1 MLIGLTAPEVMD
13 REGYFMRPTIVRDV
27 TDGNIIVDE
36 EQFGPILPVISFSDI
51 DDVIVRANASPYG
64 LGGSVWSKD
73 VERATDIAGR
83 IESGQIWVNQHLAI
97 GPHIPMAGF
106 KESGLGVEQSVEG
119 LAEYTQVQVVNVAR

>member
-1 MLIGLTAPEVMD
+1 VLIGLTAPEVMD

>member
-106 KESGLGVEQSVEG
+106 KSSGLGVEQSTEG
-119 LAEYTQVQVVNVAR
+119 FEEYTQIQVLSVAK

>member
-1 MLIGLTAPEVMD
+1 MD

>member
-106 KESGLGVEQSVEG
+106 KASGLGVEQSAEG
-119 LAEYTQVQVVNVAR
+119 LRNTPRSRF